1 MYIHRTRSILSDDE
15 TNKLEAEWWNKNAK
29 VIEAIWAFP
38 ESIRL
43 AVREHYLKKVK
54 SFFLY
59 NSKNT
64 EAFKVIEIGCGS
76 GWVGRII
83 AEPTVLNIVGL
94 DLSEQQIQIAN
105 EEAIKANVSET
116 CQYYYQNLADFVLS
130 EKSRYDSVLIHAI
143 LHHLSWQEIHD
154 IFKQITIL
162 ESGTK
167 IFIYEP
173 VYLSKHYRSNNFLWR
188 LLRKTIKII
197 FGFPYILG
205 KIYTHIFN
213 ESYNKDLAKKIDDIS
228 KEASKNNWVL
238 SPKEIVFEESELLE
252 TLRKYCTINNRYL
265 CNYSSIRV
273 AQIAAVYDNKELHKH
288 FSQIVLPLSR
298 CIDSFLFHSG
308 LLACINDDY
317 VFMGY
322 ECILK

>member
-1 MYIHRTRSILSDDE
+1 MYIHRTRSILSDEE
-15 TNKLEAEWWNKNAK
+15 TNKLEAEWWDKNAK
-29 VIEAIWAFP
+29 VIEAIWTFP

-54 SFFLY
+54 SFFLCD
-59 NSKNT
+59 SKST
-64 EAFKVIEIGCGS
+64 EALKVIEIGCGS

-83 AEPTVLNIVGL
+83 AEPTVISIVGL

-116 CQYYYQNLADFVLS
+116 CQYYCQNLADFVLS
-130 EKSRYDSVLIHAI
+130 EESRYNSVLIHAI
-143 LHHLSWQEIHD
+143 LHHLSWQEIHT
-154 IFKQITIL
+154 IFNQITML

-173 VYLSKHYRSNNFLWR
+173 VYLSKQYRSNSFLWR
-188 LLRKTIKII
+188 ILRKSIKII

-205 KIYTHIFN
+205 KIYTRIFN
-213 ESYNKDLAKKIDDIS
+213 ESYNKNLANKLDYIAT
-228 KEASKNNWVL
+228 EASKNNWVL
-238 SPKEIVFEESELLE
+238 SPKEIVFEELELLE
-252 TLRKYCTINNRYL
+252 TLKKYCTINNRYL
-265 CNYSSIRV
+265 CNYSSIRIG
-273 AQIAAVYDNKELHKH
+273 QIAAMYDNKELHKH

-298 CIDSFLFHSG
+298 YIDNFLFHSG
-308 LLACINDDY
+308 LLEWINDDY